1 MNKLSYNVIA
11 NKSNIQFTRI
21 FHIYRNGKNCKS
33 KISFYLKGS
42 VKKIKKNKKINF
54 RKKKKIFLVL
64 VRSKQWALRYDGSQR
79 KFFDNSSLLLK
90 KNSNLWNTYV
100 WGPTLVELKRKKYL
114 SFFSN
119 IY

>member
-1 MNKLSYNVIA
+1 MIIINLVKFMNKLSYNVIA

-54 RKKKKIFLVL
+54 RKKKKNIF
-64 VRSKQWALRYDGSQR
+64 
-79 KFFDNSSLLLK
+79 SS
-90 KNSNLWNTYV
+90 S
-100 WGPTLVELKRKKYL
+100 
-114 SFFSN
+114 
-119 IY
+119 

>member
-42 VKKIKKNKKINF
+42 VKISFGWVKTENIVKLKNISIPNPLKIYLLEVQSFYGFGRNIVY
-54 RKKKKIFLVL
+54 I
-64 VRSKQWALRYDGSQR
+64 WPG
-79 KFFDNSSLLLK
+79 NS
-90 KNSNLWNTYV
+90 
-100 WGPTLVELKRKKYL
+100 G
-114 SFFSN
+114 
-119 IY
+119 